1 MKPVQESGK
10 DMNTSKGGLN
20 PADRTVGNL
29 KKGNPWREA
38 VSEEVV
44 RSLLR
49 SREKDNLRLP
59 LSYASPKEDSGLW
72 RNRALSMALLA
83 VQKERVADCLNIFIA
98 ICISMYI
105 YLNASYP
112 GIRDAGQRGAAKL
125 RHRRERSLL
134 AN

>member
-72 RNRALSMALLA
+72 RNRDLSMALLCRA
-83 VQKERVADCLNIFIA
+83 EGESRRLSEHIHSDLYQYVHLSKC
-98 ICISMYI
+98 
-105 YLNASYP
+105 
-112 GIRDAGQRGAAKL
+112 KL
-125 RHRRERSLL
+125 SG
-134 AN
+134 NS